1 MPLALRLVGDIGG
14 TNARFAIAQGGA
26 IGEVTVLP
34 TKDFPSFEAAV
45 LGYLGSRPPSG
56 PVREAAFAI
65 AAPITGDHVSFTN
78 RNWQFSISELRT
90 KLELERLDVLND
102 FTANAVALPHLKGTD
117 LQAVGGGFAV
127 PNRPIGVLG
136 PGTGLGV
143 SGLIPSTAGW
153 LPLTGEGG
161 HATLPATT
169 TREASVIE
177 RLQEKYGHVS
187 AERALSGEGLLSLYV
202 ALAALEGVPAVSQT
216 AADVTTRALD
226 GSDRIAVD
234 AVDLFCAFLGTVA
247 SDLALTLGAQGGI
260 YIAGGIVPRWG
271 ATFAKS
277 SFRARFETKGR
288 FSTYLAT
295 IPTAVV
301 RHSALAFVGLA
312 NLQ

>member
-1 MPLALRLVGDIGG
+1 M
-14 TNARFAIAQGGA
+14 
-26 IGEVTVLP
+26 
-34 TKDFPSFEAAV
+34 
-45 LGYLGSRPPSG
+45 
-56 PVREAAFAI
+56 
-65 AAPITGDHVSFTN
+65 
-78 RNWQFSISELRT
+78 
-90 KLELERLDVLND
+90 
-102 FTANAVALPHLKGTD
+102 
-117 LQAVGGGFAV
+117 
-127 PNRPIGVLG
+127 
-136 PGTGLGV
+136 
-143 SGLIPSTAGW
+143 
-153 LPLTGEGG
+153 
-161 HATLPATT
+161 
-169 TREASVIE
+169 
-177 RLQEKYGHVS
+177 
-187 AERALSGEGLLSLYV
+187 SGEGLLSLYV